1 MSHDPVAYGSY
12 RELVA
17 TPEDHVAF
25 LRVVAEHINGDDDA
39 TMLYR
44 RLGAAVKVAGKPFSQ
59 ASHMLAL
66 EDVSAEWDIETIPD
80 ATQLELIQL
89 SRAIHD
95 ADPGYNVPFFTVGME
110 YMRRQLHERGIDA
123 DRHAGPEAGLEP

>member
-1 MSHDPVAYGSY
+1 MSRDPVAYGSY

-66 EDVSAEWDIETIPD
+66 ETIPD

-123 DRHAGPEAGLEP
+123 DRHAGPVAGLEP